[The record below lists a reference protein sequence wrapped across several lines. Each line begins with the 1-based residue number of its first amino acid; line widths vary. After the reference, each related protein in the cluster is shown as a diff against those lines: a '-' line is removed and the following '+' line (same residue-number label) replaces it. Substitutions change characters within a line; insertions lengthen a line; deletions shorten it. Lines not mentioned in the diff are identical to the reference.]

1 MDMNIKLFKLKVK
14 KEDLLSNKELFYEY
28 ISKLRNKNIIIK
40 GIYEKY
46 NNDID
51 ECIIFDNSFEII
63 NKCNLTVYKNKL
75 FKEMAIEYNKENLT
89 SKLVSELKEIAKKLN
104 ISQSKEVDGKK
115 KPLLKGELVEQ
126 ISIIL
131 SSIRE
136 NGN

>member
-1 MDMNIKLFKLKVK
+1 
-14 KEDLLSNKELFYEY
+14 
-28 ISKLRNKNIIIK
+28 
-40 GIYEKY
+40 
-46 NNDID
+46 
-51 ECIIFDNSFEII
+51 
-63 NKCNLTVYKNKL
+63 
-75 FKEMAIEYNKENLT
+75 MAIEYNKENLT